1 MKNLTRLAAK
11 ARRKKIEKKK
21 ENVVKNI
28 HFRGASWLDDSSSTF
43 CISCDAQFTC
53 YNRRHHCRFCGN
65 LLCNDCSKWR
75 IEGVRACKPCY
86 TELKEGLKPQS
97 LSECL
102 KKPIHPES
110 KLRSIWDVVILLL
123 TFHSAIVIPLE
134 MGFPEYAGENENTL
148 LFIAYLIDSLFII
161 DVILN
166 FNTMIILANGDLI
179 RDKSI
184 IAKRYFQKWFWFD
197 ILAIFPAE
205 LLLEGEDGS
214 NSKFG
219 DDLRSSLGYYVSR
232 ESSNS
237 LKIAIFSNRT
247 YALHESYA

>member
-1 MKNLTRLAAK
+1 MAAK
-11 ARRKKIEKKK
+11 ARRKRVEKKK
-21 ENVVKNI
+21 DNVVKNI

-86 TELKEGLKPQS
+86 TELKESLKPQS

-110 KLRSIWDVVILLL
+110 RFRSIWDVIILLL

-134 MGFPEYAGENENTL
+134 MGFPEYAGEYSDTL
-148 LFIAYLIDSLFII
+148 VLVTYFIDALFVI
-161 DVILN
+161 DVVLN
-166 FNTMIILANGDLI
+166 FNTMIILSNGDLI
-179 RDKSI
+179 RDK
-184 IAKRYFQKWFWFD
+184 A
-197 ILAIFPAE
+197 P
-205 LLLEGEDGS
+205 
-214 NSKFG
+214 
-219 DDLRSSLGYYVSR
+219 
-232 ESSNS
+232 S
-237 LKIAIFSNRT
+237 LKGTSKMV
-247 YALHESYA
+247 LV